1 MSKPAKFLLG
11 LFIGVALSLGL
22 ITWINRESSP
32 TAAGKEFYIRWE
44 GQSFAAAAQQLED
57 KGVLRNASVFGFF
70 ARLEKKSAAPADG
83 TYQFRPGMTTQE
95 VLTAMRTPVKQMVR
109 IPEGWWISRVAK
121 RLEEKNVCK
130 AEEYIELAGQPEKF
144 KDVVSFQLPDKSL
157 EGYLY
162 PDTYEL
168 PPELGAE
175 GVIRRQLQAFEKKVA
190 SKVDSKDLHK
200 AVIVGSMVELE
211 AALEPERA
219 RVAGVIQNRIDRG
232 MRLEIDATVL
242 YALGEWKELGPGVV
256 RTVES
261 PYNTYL
267 NAGLPPGPIGS
278 PGASSILAALA
289 PEEHPYLFY
298 VARPDR
304 SHIFSRTY
312 SEHLANIRKARA
324 EWRASREEGA

>member
-1 MSKPAKFLLG
+1 MSKVAKLLLG
-11 LFIGVALSLGL
+11 LFIGVALALAG
-22 ITWINRESSP
+22 ITWLNRETSP
-32 TAAGKEFYIRWE
+32 TAPGKEFYIRWE
-44 GQSFAAAAQQLED
+44 GQSFNGAAKQLEE
-57 KGVLRNASVFGFF
+57 KGVLRNARAFGLM
-70 ARLEKKSAAPADG
+70 ARIDNKSAAPADG
-83 TYQFRPGMTTQE
+83 TYLFRPGMTNE
-95 VLTAMRTPVKQMVR
+95 EIHKSMRTPIKQMVR
-109 IPEGWWISRVAK
+109 IPEGWWISRVAA
-121 RLEEKNVCK
+121 RLQEKNVCT
-130 AEEYIELAGQPEKF
+130 AEEYIELASQPEKF
-144 KDVVSFQLPDKSL
+144 KDVVSFKLPEKSL

-190 SKVDSKDLHK
+190 SKVGESDLHK
-200 AVIVGSMVELE
+200 AVIIGSMVELE

-278 PGASSILAALA
+278 PGASSILAAIQ
-289 PEEHPYLFY
+289 PEKHPYLFY

-312 SEHLANIRKARA
+312 SDHLANIRKARA
-324 EWRASREEGA
+324 EWREARQEGA